1 MLLLC
6 STSIPNDTNAL
17 LVAESE
23 QQAKRVALFSVSSS
37 SLKDNNT
44 PNDSLPSKVH
54 SRASQRRLRVSTFP
68 GDVAVQHCLHT
79 MSLVFSDYLCGELLQ
94 FVLVDPFSDLPVPAV
109 PYRVGF
115 DFAGQIFQHWCLS
128 DIFCLSRR
136 TRIWYGL

>member
-6 STSIPNDTNAL
+6 STSIVNDTNAL

-23 QQAKRVALFSVSSS
+23 QQAKRVTLLAVSSLI
-37 SLKDNNT
+37 LKDNNT

-68 GDVAVQHCLHT
+68 DDVAGQHCLHT

-94 FVLVDPFSDLPVPAV
+94 FVLVAPFSDLPVPAV
-109 PYRVGF
+109 PHRVGF
-115 DFAGQIFQHWCLS
+115 DFAGQMFQHRWLS